1 MKKLGKTPLLVLCFS
16 LLAMALFLTDSP
28 ARANGS
34 ALVAVQQISSPLPA
48 SIPVSVTNPAGR
60 PVLVSDVDNAV
71 RQTVQ
76 GFSNCGAEP
85 APGCSTQLFIVP
97 SGKLLV
103 IETLTASMQVPT
115 GQKALLTLTVQD
127 PAVPKPEFFFLT
139 LEPQGTFTGSSASPS
154 DFFAGTHLVRLYAGA
169 GSTVSFEGKQ
179 NGSAGAVEVTVS
191 ISGYLVNCGSGS
203 GCPLP

>member
-1 MKKLGKTPLLVLCFS
+1 MKKLSKTPLVVLCFS
-16 LLAMALFLTDSP
+16 LLTMAMFLTDSP

-34 ALVAVQQISSPLPA
+34 ALVAVQTTSSPLPP

-76 GFSNCGAEP
+76 GFSSCGGEP
-85 APGCSTQLFIVP
+85 APGCSSPLFTVP

-127 PAVPKPEFFFLT
+127 PAVLKPELFFLT
-139 LEPQGTFTGSSASPS
+139 LEPQGTFTGSFASPA
-154 DFFAGTHLVRLYAGA
+154 DFFAGTHLVRLYAGP
-169 GSTVSFEGKQ
+169 GSTVSFEGQQ
-179 NGSAGAVEVTVS
+179 NGSPGAVEETVS
-191 ISGYLVNCGSGS
+191 ISGYLVNCGPGS